1 MSNSQPPSR
10 KETTA
15 EPTKTLEWISARL
28 SEIYTIPTPPTLS
41 RAAYSNLHSAV
52 WTFCTSARAAR
63 RSTTTTPIW
72 NSQDLYERVEQL
84 IQSYCQANLAY
95 IESADQ
101 VLATYTIQWTTFL
114 QTSSLVTHLLQ
125 NLGDNWIRGHIDVGS
140 PRIYQIAQLHLKF
153 WKEEVLMKS
162 TKIVDAMQQNSGERK
177 SEEDKQV
184 LEDSL
189 ASLRKV
195 GVELRNGRLVDLEQ

>member
-1 MSNSQPPSR
+1 
-10 KETTA
+10 
-15 EPTKTLEWISARL
+15 
-28 SEIYTIPTPPTLS
+28 
-41 RAAYSNLHSAV
+41 
-52 WTFCTSARAAR
+52 
-63 RSTTTTPIW
+63 
-72 NSQDLYERVEQL
+72 
-84 IQSYCQANLAY
+84 
-95 IESADQ
+95 
-101 VLATYTIQWTTFL
+101 
-114 QTSSLVTHLLQ
+114 LVTHLLQ